1 LDVDIEL
8 YRREVRISAQPLIRL
23 SAIDIAPERHRRTL
37 VFLHGFGGN
46 AAQWRYQLQKFSSDA
61 RVIAL
66 DLRGHG
72 QSDKP
77 RSDYSMHSLV
87 NDLVLALDK
96 LGVEGKVVM
105 VAHSFGC
112 AILTEY
118 AAAHP
123 DRVDRLVL
131 IAGAGEYR
139 IPPSMAIAL
148 QLPEWLLA
156 AAFAVYV
163 HRLIASTAFVLKTMY
178 RNTLA
183 PWNGWSLMRGL
194 SMPVLVIRG
203 SRDQVLAPQAYA
215 EVARVIPKAEEVDVG
230 SSGHMVML
238 ERREAVNRAIERFIT
253 DDGQHATPRE
263 RDHESEAEADQRR
276 LRQERP
282 WLDHYPDGVPYTM
295 GLPPV
300 PMHRLLRSAARRF
313 PLRIALIYEGGR
325 MTYRRLNR
333 ESSRL
338 ANLLRALGVARGD
351 RVLILLPNLPQTVIA
366 YFGTLKAGAVVV
378 FTTPLSEPDE
388 LARQVRD
395 SGARVL
401 VTLTRLA
408 DTVRTVKAATQ
419 LEHVIFTNVKDY
431 LPEPR
436 RTWFTLTREAREGHR
451 LRLPLEPGLHLL
463 SAELDKYG
471 PHAPEVEVQPDDLAL
486 IQYTSGTTAQPR
498 GVMLSQ
504 RNLVANSL
512 QTRHWLPELREAGE
526 VFLCVLPFSH
536 SYGMTVALN
545 VPVTIGATMVVLPS
559 FVTETVLRAIQ
570 RYRPTIFPGVPT
582 MYTAINNFPG
592 VRRFGI
598 QSIKACLSGA
608 APLPVEVQESF
619 EKLTHG
625 RLVEGYGLTE
635 ATTVTHAN
643 PLQGLRKV
651 GSIGI
656 PLPSTEAKIV
666 DLAHGR
672 KLPPGKVGELAVRGP
687 QVMLGYWNAGPE
699 AREFVTRDGWL
710 LTGDLARMDDDGY
723 FTVVARKREMI
734 LAGDYQ
740 VYPRDVEEVLYENPN
755 VKEVAVVGVQPPRW
769 PFQRVKAYVVLREGA
784 SASEEDLMAMCRRR
798 LDEYAVP
805 WKIEFRQELPKNF
818 VGKVLRRVLVEES
831 AEQNRL

>member
-1 LDVDIEL
+1 MDVDIEL
-8 YRREVRISAQPLIRL
+8 YRREVRISAQPIIRL
-23 SAIDIAPERHRRTL
+23 SAIDIAPDRHRRTI

-46 AAQWRYQLQKFSSDA
+46 ATQWTYQLRKFSDDS

-77 RSDYSMHSLV
+77 RTDYTMRSLV
-87 NDLVLALDK
+87 NDLVLALDV
-96 LGVEGKVVM
+96 LGVEGKLVM
-105 VAHSFGC
+105 VGHSFGC

-131 IAGAGEYR
+131 IAGSGEYR
-139 IPPSMAIAL
+139 LPAPTAFAL
-148 QLPEWLLA
+148 GLPYWLLA
-156 AAFAVYV
+156 AAFAVYM
-163 HRLIASTAFVLKTMY
+163 RKLIQSTAYVVKTMN
-178 RNTLA
+178 RNAVL
-183 PWNGWSLMRGL
+183 PWSGWSLMRGL
-194 SMPVLVIRG
+194 TMRVLVIRG
-203 SRDQVLAPQAYA
+203 SRDQVLSPHAYA
-215 EVARVIPKAEEVDVG
+215 EVARAIPRAEEVDVG
-230 SSGHMVML
+230 VSAHMVML
-238 ERREAVNRAIERFIT
+238 ERREAVNRAIERFMT
-253 DDGQHATPRE
+253 DDSRPANQHGRE
-263 RDHESEAEADQRR
+263 RDEDADRR
-276 LRQERP
+276 HLRQERP
-282 WLDHYPDGVPYTM
+282 WLDHYPDRVPYTV

-313 PLRIALIYEGGR
+313 PLRAALIFEGGR

-333 ESSRL
+333 DSSRF

-366 YFGTLKAGAVVV
+366 YYGTLKAGAVVV

-388 LARQVRD
+388 LARQLRD

-408 DTVRTVKAATQ
+408 DTARAVKAKTQ

-431 LPEPR
+431 LPEPK
-436 RTWFTLTREAREGHR
+436 RTWFTLTREAKEGHR
-451 LRLPLEPGLHLL
+451 LSQPLEAGLHLL
-463 SAELDKYG
+463 AAELDKYG
-471 PHAPEVEVQPDDLAL
+471 PHAPELEVQPDDLAV

-526 VFLCVLPFSH
+526 VFLSVLPFSH

-559 FVTETVLRAIQ
+559 FVTEDVLRAIH

-643 PLQGLRKV
+643 PMQGLRKV

-666 DLAHGR
+666 DLANGR

-687 QVMLGYWNAGPE
+687 QVMLGYWNAGPQ

-710 LTGDLARMDDDGY
+710 LTGDLARMDEDGY
-723 FTVVARKREMI
+723 FEVVARKREMI

-740 VYPRDVEEVLYENPN
+740 VYPRDVEEVLYENPS

-784 SASEEDLMAMCRRR
+784 SASADELMEMCRRR

-831 AEQNRL
+831 TE

>member
-1 LDVDIEL
+1 MDVDIEL
-8 YRREVRISAQPLIRL
+8 YRREVRISSQPLIRL
-23 SAIDIAPERHRRTL
+23 SAIDIAPDRPRRTM

-46 AAQWRYQLQKFSSDA
+46 ARQWRYQLRKFSDDS

-77 RSDYSMHSLV
+77 RTDYGMPSLL
-87 NDLVLALDK
+87 NDLVLALDV
-96 LGVEGKVVM
+96 LGVEGKCVLVG
-105 VAHSFGC
+105 HSFGC

-123 DRVDRLVL
+123 DRVERLVF
-131 IAGAGEYR
+131 IAGAGEFR
-139 IPPSMAIAL
+139 LPPLMAFAL
-148 QLPEWLLA
+148 RLPLVVLNL
-156 AAFAVYV
+156 AFAVYV
-163 HRLIASTAFVLKTMY
+163 RKLIEASPYVMKTMN
-178 RNTLA
+178 RNALV

-194 SMPVLVIRG
+194 TVPTLVIRG
-203 SRDQVLAPQAYA
+203 SRDRVLDQRAYA
-215 EVARVIPKAEEVDVG
+215 EVARVIPNAQEVDVG
-230 SSGHMVML
+230 VSAHMVML
-238 ERREAVNRAIERFIT
+238 ERREAVNRAIERFMT
-253 DDGQHATPRE
+253 ESAGGHAADRE
-263 RDHESEAEADQRR
+263 REGSEEADRRR

-282 WLDHYPDGVPYTM
+282 WLDHYSDGMPYTV

-313 PLRIALIYEGGR
+313 PLNTALIFQGGR
-325 MTYRRLNR
+325 ITYRRLNR
-333 ESSRL
+333 ESSRF
-338 ANLLRALGVARGD
+338 ANLLRAIGIGSGD

-366 YFGTLKAGAVVV
+366 YYGTLKAGAVVV

-408 DTVRTVKAATQ
+408 DTARTVKAQTQ

-436 RTWFTLTREAREGHR
+436 RALFTLTREAREGHR

-471 PHAPEVEVQPDDLAL
+471 PHAPEVEVKPNDLAL

-498 GVMLSQ
+498 GVMLSH
-504 RNLVANSL
+504 RNLVANTL
-512 QTRHWLPELREAGE
+512 QTRHWLPDLREGRE
-526 VFLCVLPFSH
+526 VFLSVLPFSH
-536 SYGMTVALN
+536 AYGMTVALN
-545 VPVTIGATMVVLPS
+545 VPVALGAAMVVLPS
-559 FVTETVLRAIQ
+559 FVTEEVLRAIR

-582 MYTAINNFPG
+582 MYTAINSYPG

-598 QSIKACLSGA
+598 QSIKACISGA
-608 APLPVEVQESF
+608 APLPVEVQEAF

-656 PLPSTEAKIV
+656 PLPSTEAKVI
-666 DLAHGR
+666 DLANGR
-672 KLPPGKVGELAVRGP
+672 KLPAGKVGELAVRGP
-687 QVMLGYWNAGPE
+687 QVMLGYWNAGDD
-699 AREFVTRDGWL
+699 AHEFVTRDGWL
-710 LTGDLARMDDDGY
+710 LTGDLARVDEDGY
-723 FTVVARKREMI
+723 FDLVARKREMI

-740 VYPRDVEEVLYENPN
+740 VYPRDVEEVLYENPK

-784 SASEEDLMAMCRRR
+784 SASEDELMEMCRRR
-798 LDEYAVP
+798 LEEYAVP

-818 VGKVLRRVLVEES
+818 IGKVLRRVLVEENL
-831 AEQNRL
+831 ET

>member
-1 LDVDIEL
+1 
-8 YRREVRISAQPLIRL
+8 
-23 SAIDIAPERHRRTL
+23 
-37 VFLHGFGGN
+37 
-46 AAQWRYQLQKFSSDA
+46 
-61 RVIAL
+61 
-66 DLRGHG
+66 
-72 QSDKP
+72 
-77 RSDYSMHSLV
+77 
-87 NDLVLALDK
+87 
-96 LGVEGKVVM
+96 
-105 VAHSFGC
+105 
-112 AILTEY
+112 
-118 AAAHP
+118 
-123 DRVDRLVL
+123 
-131 IAGAGEYR
+131 
-139 IPPSMAIAL
+139 
-148 QLPEWLLA
+148 
-156 AAFAVYV
+156 
-163 HRLIASTAFVLKTMY
+163 
-178 RNTLA
+178 
-183 PWNGWSLMRGL
+183 
-194 SMPVLVIRG
+194 
-203 SRDQVLAPQAYA
+203 
-215 EVARVIPKAEEVDVG
+215 
-230 SSGHMVML
+230 
-238 ERREAVNRAIERFIT
+238 
-253 DDGQHATPRE
+253 
-263 RDHESEAEADQRR
+263 

-282 WLDHYPDGVPYTM
+282 WLDHYPDGVPYTV

-313 PLRIALIYEGGR
+313 PLRTALIFEGGR

-333 ESSRL
+333 DSSRF
-338 ANLLRALGVARGD
+338 ANLLRAMGVARGE
-351 RVLILLPNLPQTVIA
+351 RVLILLPNLPQTVIT
-366 YFGTLKAGAVVV
+366 YYGTLKAGAVVV
-378 FTTPLSEPDE
+378 FTTPLSEPEE

-408 DTVRTVKAATQ
+408 DTARAVKAKTQ
-419 LEHVIFTNVKDY
+419 LEHVILTNVKDY

-436 RTWFTLTREAREGHR
+436 RTWFTLTREAKEGHR
-451 LRLPLEPGLHLL
+451 LRLPLEAGLHLL

-512 QTRHWLPELREAGE
+512 QTRHWLPELREAAE
-526 VFLCVLPFSH
+526 VFLSVLPFSH

-559 FVTETVLRAIQ
+559 FVTADVLRAIR

-598 QSIKACLSGA
+598 QSIKACISGA

-666 DLAHGR
+666 DLANGR

-699 AREFVTRDGWL
+699 AREFVSRDGWL
-710 LTGDLARMDDDGY
+710 LTGDLARMDEDGY
-723 FTVVARKREMI
+723 FAVVARKREMI

-740 VYPRDVEEVLYENPN
+740 VYPRDVEEVLYENPK

-784 SASEEDLMAMCRRR
+784 SASEDELMEMCRRR

-831 AEQNRL
+831 KEEERV